1 MDPKVRLL
9 FKQLLYMGKDYPAEL
24 GGYAKFSTSL
34 KTAFRTTSVKS
45 GPEMDKAMEKGQYI
59 IKGM

>member
-34 KTAFRTTSVKS
+34 KTAFRSTSINS
-45 GPEMDKAMEKGQYI
+45 GSDMTRAMEKGQHI
-59 IKGM
+59 MKGT